1 MKRGVPT
8 ISVMV
13 NMILMYL
20 LILISLLRPNAIL
33 GNENK
38 NQDKTLVLKHLIL
51 HLGKRLITMIE
62 ISTRSRIVRKS
73 LREDKRLI

>member
-51 HLGKRLITMIE
+51 HLGKRLITMIV